1 MKTTIKQALACTGAL
16 AACLPITTTAFAAD
30 EINIYSYREPE
41 LIQPLLDGFKA
52 ETGISANIVYLDKG
66 LTERVA
72 AEAENSPVDVILTID
87 IGRLQEAEDAGIT
100 QTLNDSAINA
110 EIPDQYRD
118 PDGNWFGLTTR
129 GRVVYASKD
138 RVAQNEITYEE
149 LADPKWKGK
158 ICIRDGQHSYNI
170 ALFASMVAHLGEQK
184 AEAWMAGLRDNL
196 ARKPVGNDR
205 EQAKG
210 IFSGE
215 CDLAIGNTYYVGLM
229 QTNEKQPEQKQWAA
243 AIKVLFPNNN
253 GRGTHVNISGMA
265 LAKYAPHKENA
276 VKFMEYLASPAAQ
289 QIYAAEVFE
298 YPVGPGVEP
307 SDLVKAFG
315 AIKPD
320 IIDLAEVAN
329 NRKLASE
336 LVDRTGFNNGPM
348 N

>member
-1 MKTTIKQALACTGAL
+1 MKTTIKQALVCGGMLAMSLPVIKTAYGAE
-16 AACLPITTTAFAAD
+16 

-41 LIQPLLDGFKA
+41 LIQPLLDGFKD
-52 ETGISANIVYLDKG
+52 ETGIAANVVFLDKG
-66 LTERVA
+66 LTERVT

-100 QTLNDSAINA
+100 QPLEDAAINA
-110 EIPDQYRD
+110 NIPAQYRD

-138 RVAQNEITYEE
+138 RVGVDTITYEE

-184 AEAWMAGLRDNL
+184 AEECMAGLRDNL

-215 CDLAIGNTYYVGLM
+215 CDLAIGNTYYIGLM
-229 QTNEKQPEQKQWAA
+229 QTNDKQPEQKEWANS
-243 AIKVLFPNNN
+243 IKVLFPNTND
-253 GRGTHVNISGMA
+253 RGTHVNISGMS
-265 LAKYAPHKENA
+265 LAKYAPHRENA

-289 QIYAAEVFE
+289 LIYASQVFE
-298 YPVGPGVEP
+298 YPVGPGIEP
-307 SDLVKAFG
+307 SDRVKAFG
-315 AIKPD
+315 EMVPD
-320 IIDLAEVAN
+320 DLDLAEIAA